1 MLCNSL
7 VLLEALGDISV
18 AYKLPCLSNAS
29 DMQCG
34 GTYTHTQKKKSH
46 QPGFDFKWSSLF
58 SLSFIICLSIP
69 LSSIYPTQLILGF
82 TPDPK
87 PRRPPAEICMA
98 TRHFHYRNCVCLN
111 ITQNA
116 PNENQT

>member
-34 GTYTHTQKKKSH
+34 GTYTHTHTSQDLTLNGH
-46 QPGFDFKWSSLF
+46 LY
-58 SLSFIICLSIP
+58 SLSLSSYVSLYLSHPSIP
-69 LSSIYPTQLILGF
+69 PSSFWASPLTLSLVALPQRFAWPQGIST
-82 TPDPK
+82 T
-87 PRRPPAEICMA
+87 E
-98 TRHFHYRNCVCLN
+98 TVCV
-111 ITQNA
+111 
-116 PNENQT
+116 